1 MKIEIIIVHL
11 SCIQEVKIMGIEFC
25 ERQMKILYFLIENE
39 HTTYKELSEQLYVST
54 KIISK
59 DILILKEIIQKMPD
73 VQMLV
78 QPKKGVSLIGKK
90 ETLRNLLSSY
100 KINIADSPEDRL
112 TYVFAKLLNTNDSL
126 KIQNLADEL
135 YVSRSTVESTM
146 KDVRK
151 RLNKH
156 GMSLVSDRNG
166 VRIKA
171 DEKSK
176 RRLMSEVVNYYWGG
190 FTASNSKTDLL
201 DLNINFIGEANNFLN
216 KDILKKVAELLNR
229 YMNKTQLKFTDYEF
243 QTLAIHLAI
252 AIERIETSNFLSRSN
267 NSEEEISENTLILI
281 KMIEKAFSIIV
292 PIDEQAYVD
301 IHITSI
307 EKNAMNHDLDQ
318 TKLSYLDMGV
328 ELQEL
333 VRTKL
338 NEFYPD
344 EELINNLV
352 LHLNAA
358 VKRLKL
364 GVNIYNPYTDKIK
377 YSFKRSFMISVDLL
391 EEIEERFCI
400 HFNEDEIAYVTLHV
414 QSLLDRYKPDKTKV
428 ILVCSSGYGTSKL
441 LEQRINNGF
450 ADMVEIKDVLSINE
464 LQDRKVTDELV
475 ISTIPIENTNFP
487 VIVVSPL
494 MLGADVRK
502 VKQYL
507 QLNEQTEDAFLNLL
521 DKRFCFFTHQ
531 IKDNQVNVL
540 NIITKKLVKENY
552 AKEGILE
559 GAIKR
564 EKLSSTAMNDF
575 AMPHIEVDFIKKPVI
590 CVYVNPE
597 GIDWDGTLVHSV
609 FFFALNEKV
618 KPELNK
624 IYETFNEIASNHELL
639 ANLKT
644 SSSFEKLVYI
654 LKEGL

>member
-1 MKIEIIIVHL
+1 
-11 SCIQEVKIMGIEFC
+11 MGIEFS

-54 KIISK
+54 KTISK

-90 ETLRNLLSSY
+90 ETLRNLLSSH

-267 NSEEEISENTLILI
+267 NSEEEISKNTLILI

-333 VRTKL
+333 VRIKL

-344 EELINNLV
+344 EEFNNLV
-352 LHLNAA
+352 LHLLNAA

-400 HFNEDEIAYVTLHV
+400 HFNEDEIAYVTLHI

-450 ADMVEIKDVLSINE
+450 ADMVEIEDVLSINE

-552 AKEGILE
+552 AKE
-559 GAIKR
+559 
-564 EKLSSTAMNDF
+564 
-575 AMPHIEVDFIKKPVI
+575 
-590 CVYVNPE
+590 Y
-597 GIDWDGTLVHSV
+597 
-609 FFFALNEKV
+609 
-618 KPELNK
+618 
-624 IYETFNEIASNHELL
+624 
-639 ANLKT
+639 
-644 SSSFEKLVYI
+644 
-654 LKEGL
+654 

>member
-11 SCIQEVKIMGIEFC
+11 SCIQEVKIMGIEFS

-54 KIISK
+54 KTISK

-90 ETLRNLLSSY
+90 ETLRNLLSSH

-267 NSEEEISENTLILI
+267 NSEEEISKNTLILI

-318 TKLSYLDMGV
+318 TKLSYLDMG
-328 ELQEL
+328 
-333 VRTKL
+333 
-338 NEFYPD
+338 
-344 EELINNLV
+344 
-352 LHLNAA
+352 
-358 VKRLKL
+358 
-364 GVNIYNPYTDKIK
+364 
-377 YSFKRSFMISVDLL
+377 
-391 EEIEERFCI
+391 
-400 HFNEDEIAYVTLHV
+400 
-414 QSLLDRYKPDKTKV
+414 
-428 ILVCSSGYGTSKL
+428 
-441 LEQRINNGF
+441 
-450 ADMVEIKDVLSINE
+450 
-464 LQDRKVTDELV
+464 
-475 ISTIPIENTNFP
+475 
-487 VIVVSPL
+487 
-494 MLGADVRK
+494 
-502 VKQYL
+502 
-507 QLNEQTEDAFLNLL
+507 
-521 DKRFCFFTHQ
+521 
-531 IKDNQVNVL
+531 
-540 NIITKKLVKENY
+540 
-552 AKEGILE
+552 
-559 GAIKR
+559 
-564 EKLSSTAMNDF
+564 
-575 AMPHIEVDFIKKPVI
+575 
-590 CVYVNPE
+590 
-597 GIDWDGTLVHSV
+597 
-609 FFFALNEKV
+609 
-618 KPELNK
+618 
-624 IYETFNEIASNHELL
+624 
-639 ANLKT
+639 
-644 SSSFEKLVYI
+644 
-654 LKEGL
+654 